1 MFSAMVTGLGWVS
14 RLVRGWGLVTVTA
27 RAKVT
32 GWGWVMVTVMV
43 TVRVRQCSQINRLPT
58 ARGFLRAG
66 WRGCLPRVPG
76 LMVTVTARATV
87 RVRV

>member
-1 MFSAMVTGLGWVS
+1 MVTDSDLVS
-14 RLVRGWGLVTVTA
+14 RSARARGRGLVMATVTVTA
-27 RAKVT
+27 RAMMT
-32 GWGWVMVTVMV
+32 V

-76 LMVTVTARATV
+76 LAVRATE
-87 RVRV
+87 RVRVKGRF